1 MGGDCRVALKRSSQ
15 RQAWGGSMSG
25 NPRTE
30 DEARAF
36 VAHVESLFM
45 PWNIEAL
52 LAGFTED
59 CVIRF
64 GDLPE
69 LRGKPALEDLF
80 QSRMGRQKG
89 YRLKKEFRALSGDK
103 IANYWEGWWEDRPT
117 GKKMQGR
124 GVEVWTMRDGQIA
137 VWEAAFNAKE
147 EGGTSAMGLL

>member
-1 MGGDCRVALKRSSQ
+1 MAGH
-15 RQAWGGSMSG
+15 

-69 LRGKPALEDLF
+69 LHGKPALEDLF
-80 QSRMGRQKG
+80 QSRMGRQAG
-89 YRLKKEFRALSGDK
+89 YRLKKEFRALMGDK
-103 IANYWEGWWEDRPT
+103 IANYWEGWWEDRLT

-124 GVEVWTMRDGQIA
+124 GVEVWTMRDGKVA
-137 VWEAAFNAKE
+137 VWEAAFNVKE
-147 EGGTSAMGLL
+147 QGGPSAMGLV

>member
-1 MGGDCRVALKRSSQ
+1 MAGH
-15 RQAWGGSMSG
+15 
-25 NPRTE
+25 NPRTV

-59 CVIRF
+59 CVVKF

-80 QSRMGRQKG
+80 QSRMGRQQD
-89 YRLKKEFRALSGDK
+89 YRLKKEFRALMGDK
-103 IANYWEGWWEDRPT
+103 IANYWEGWWQDRLT
-117 GKKMQGR
+117 GKQMHGR
-124 GVEVWTMRDGQIA
+124 GVEIWTMRDGKIA
-137 VWEAAFNAKE
+137 VWEAAFNANETGKP
-147 EGGTSAMGLL
+147 SAMGLV

>member
-1 MGGDCRVALKRSSQ
+1 MAGH
-15 RQAWGGSMSG
+15 
-25 NPRTE
+25 NPRTV

-45 PWNIEAL
+45 PWNLNAL

-59 CVIRF
+59 CIVRF

-80 QSRMGRQKG
+80 QSRMGRQKD
-89 YRLKKEFRALSGDK
+89 YRLKKEFRALMGDT
-103 IANYWEGWWEDRPT
+103 IANYWEGWWEDRVT
-117 GKKMQGR
+117 GKKMLGR

-137 VWEAAFNAKE
+137 VWEAAFNANEAGKL
-147 EGGTSAMGLL
+147 SAMGVL

>member
-1 MGGDCRVALKRSSQ
+1 MPG
-15 RQAWGGSMSG
+15 G

-59 CVIRF
+59 CVVKF
-64 GDLPE
+64 GDLPA

-80 QSRMGRQKG
+80 QARMSRQID
-89 YRLKKEFRALSGDK
+89 YRLKKEFRALAGDV
-103 IANYWEGWWEDRPT
+103 IANYWEGWWEDRIT
-117 GKKMQGR
+117 GRKMQGR
-124 GVEVWTMRDGQIA
+124 GVEVWTMRDGKIA
-137 VWEAAFNAKE
+137 IWEAAFNANE
-147 EGGTSAMGLL
+147 AGQPSAMGLV

>member
-1 MGGDCRVALKRSSQ
+1 MASH
-15 RQAWGGSMSG
+15 

-30 DEARAF
+30 DEARVF

-59 CVIRF
+59 CAIRF

-69 LRGKPALEDLF
+69 LAGKPALEDLF
-80 QSRMGRQKG
+80 QSRMGRQKD
-89 YRLKKEFRALSGDK
+89 YRLKKEFRALMGDK
-103 IANYWEGWWEDRPT
+103 IANYWEGWWEDRVT

-124 GVEVWTMRDGQIA
+124 GVEVWTMRGGQIA
-137 VWEAAFNAKE
+137 VWEAAFNVKE
-147 EGGTSAMGLL
+147 EGGPSAMGLI

>member
-1 MGGDCRVALKRSSQ
+1 MPGH
-15 RQAWGGSMSG
+15 

-30 DEARAF
+30 AEARAF

-69 LRGKPALEDLF
+69 FKGKPAVEDLF
-80 QSRMGRQKG
+80 QSRMGRQKD
-89 YRLKKEFRALSGDK
+89 YRLKKEFRALMGDK
-103 IANYWEGWWEDRPT
+103 IANYWEGWWEDRLT

-124 GVEVWTMRDGQIA
+124 GVEVWTMRDGKIA
-137 VWEAAFNAKE
+137 VWEAAFNVKE
-147 EGGTSAMGLL
+147 EGGASAMGLL